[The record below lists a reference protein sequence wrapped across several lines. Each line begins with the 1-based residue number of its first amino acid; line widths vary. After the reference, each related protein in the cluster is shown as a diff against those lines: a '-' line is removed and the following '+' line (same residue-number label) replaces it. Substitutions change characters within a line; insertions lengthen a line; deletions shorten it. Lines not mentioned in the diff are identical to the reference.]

1 MAEEIKAKAR
11 RIWEEIVPNADVE
24 ALAEVIAEDQVDH
37 SARPDEPQGLAG
49 VQQTVLWLGRVFS
62 DQRWEI
68 HQVIGEG
75 DTVVVYCTL
84 HGRHTGDLMGIPPT
98 NRDIA
103 VAYVHIVRFRDG
115 KAVEYWSVRD
125 DMALMRQLG
134 VLPGR
139 PEPAQKAGYQP
150 SRTPAV
156 RTSATTELS
165 TSGS

>member
-1 MAEEIKAKAR
+1 MSEELKAR
-11 RIWEEIVPNADVE
+11 ARRTWEEIVPNADVE
-24 ALAEVIAEDQVDH
+24 ALAEVIAEDLIDH

-49 VQQTVLWLGRVFS
+49 VQQTVLWLGRVFN

-68 HQVIGEG
+68 HQVIGE
-75 DTVVVYCTL
+75 DDIVVVYCTL

-98 NRDIA
+98 NREVA
-103 VAYVHIVRFRDG
+103 VDYVHIVRFRDG

-139 PEPAQKAGYQP
+139 PAPVAVAG
-150 SRTPAV
+150 
-156 RTSATTELS
+156 
-165 TSGS
+165 